1 MWFFGKYKNPSS
13 LLNQSPVQVT
23 KVPGQQV
30 PNALQSRAVHNEPMQ
45 DSVSDRGGCTEVQLQ
60 LSQSLKVA
68 FWTEQV
74 EKLVL
79 SVVG

>member
-1 MWFFGKYKNPSS
+1 
-13 LLNQSPVQVT
+13 
-23 KVPGQQV
+23 
-30 PNALQSRAVHNEPMQ
+30 MQ
-45 DSVSDRGGCTEVQLQ
+45 NSVSDRGGCAEVQLQ

-79 SVVG
+79 SVVGYFQGERGKLTSVKEVKIEVIFTSHLQKNILVEAIE

>member
-13 LLNQSPVQVT
+13 LLDQSPVQVT

-30 PNALQSRAVHNEPMQ
+30 AQALQARAVYNQPMQ
-45 DSVSDRGGCTEVQLQ
+45 DGGGDWGGRAKVQLK
-60 LSQSLKVA
+60 LSQSLKMA
-68 FWTEQV
+68 FRTEQV

-79 SVVG
+79 FVVG